1 MRNPFD
7 TEERKTFR
15 EMVSKFLEAE
25 IWPYVD
31 EWDEAG
37 EYPHEINEKVCELG
51 VFGFGIDEKYGG
63 LGFDDQFMRKDVS
76 VEMGRTSAGGLF
88 ASVGSRNIML
98 GPLTELANEEI
109 KLKALPDLMSG
120 KKGGSLGITEPGGG
134 SDVARMK
141 TTARKDG
148 NEWVLN
154 GSKTFIT
161 GGMQA
166 SYFVI
171 GARTGKEGLGG
182 ISLFFVEADT
192 PGFTRSSIDK
202 KMNAKTRV
210 LTSKM
215 IVHGRRSSRTIESK
229 NWVMGIDQA
238 FTEYL
243 SPPREAGT
251 KMLKLGDKLWTYSPQ
266 TDRVIQISGHML
278 RQSVMGS
285 DMSYNDMME
294 DRPIEELYSA
304 NIQQSIEI
312 NGRDHWIIVMDAKVN
327 GLAYPKRKAWIDK
340 EYMLPIKEELYAKSG
355 KLLKTSTMSNITKV
369 QGRWFPFRFK
379 YKDELKRSSKGTEW
393 IIEQIEFNSMIPESR
408 FSKALLRK

>member
-1 MRNPFD
+1 MRNPYD
-7 TEERKTFR
+7 TDDRKSFR
-15 EMVSKFLEAE
+15 EMVTKFLETE
-25 IWPYVD
+25 IWPHVD
-31 EWDEAG
+31 EWDESG
-37 EYPHEINEKVCELG
+37 QYPQEINEKVCELG

-76 VEMGRTSAGGLF
+76 VEMGRSSAGGLF

-109 KLKALPDLMSG
+109 KMKALPDLMSG

-192 PGFTRSSIDK
+192 PGFTRTSIDK
-202 KMNAKTRV
+202 KMGWWSSDTATLYFDNCRIPADNLMGEENKGFLSIMNNFNYERYMMGAQMLGMAKRCFEECVQYSQERQTFGKNLIEHQVIRHKLADMSAKIDAMDAYLNQV
-210 LTSKM
+210 AQLMNDGEMPVAEISK
-215 IVHGRRSSRTIESK
+215 IKFYCSECIESIASEAMQIFGGAGYLRGNAVERIYREVK
-229 NWVMGIDQA
+229 VMAIGGGSKEIMKDLTAKQ
-238 FTEYL
+238 
-243 SPPREAGT
+243 
-251 KMLKLGDKLWTYSPQ
+251 LGL
-266 TDRVIQISGHML
+266 
-278 RQSVMGS
+278 
-285 DMSYNDMME
+285 
-294 DRPIEELYSA
+294 
-304 NIQQSIEI
+304 
-312 NGRDHWIIVMDAKVN
+312 
-327 GLAYPKRKAWIDK
+327 
-340 EYMLPIKEELYAKSG
+340 
-355 KLLKTSTMSNITKV
+355 
-369 QGRWFPFRFK
+369 
-379 YKDELKRSSKGTEW
+379 
-393 IIEQIEFNSMIPESR
+393 
-408 FSKALLRK
+408 

>member
-31 EWDEAG
+31 EWDEDG

-76 VEMGRTSAGGLF
+76 VEMGRASAGGLF

-202 KMNAKTRV
+202 KMGWWSSDTATLYFDNCRIPADNLMGEENKGFLAIMNNFNYERYMMGAQMLGMAKRCFEECVQYSQERQTFGKSLIEHQVIRHKLADMSAKIDAMDAYLNQV
-210 LTSKM
+210 AQLMNDGEMPVAEISK
-215 IVHGRRSSRTIESK
+215 IKFYCSECIESIASEAMQIFGGAGYLRGNAVERIYREVK
-229 NWVMGIDQA
+229 VMAIGGGSKEIMKDLTVKQ
-238 FTEYL
+238 
-243 SPPREAGT
+243 
-251 KMLKLGDKLWTYSPQ
+251 LGL
-266 TDRVIQISGHML
+266 
-278 RQSVMGS
+278 
-285 DMSYNDMME
+285 
-294 DRPIEELYSA
+294 
-304 NIQQSIEI
+304 
-312 NGRDHWIIVMDAKVN
+312 
-327 GLAYPKRKAWIDK
+327 
-340 EYMLPIKEELYAKSG
+340 
-355 KLLKTSTMSNITKV
+355 
-369 QGRWFPFRFK
+369 
-379 YKDELKRSSKGTEW
+379 
-393 IIEQIEFNSMIPESR
+393 
-408 FSKALLRK
+408 

>member
-202 KMNAKTRV
+202 KMGWWSSDTATLYFDNCRIPVDNLMGEENKGFLAIMNNFNYERYMMGAQMLGMAKRCFEECVQYSQERQTFGKNLIEHQVIRHKLADMSAKIDAMDAYLNQV
-210 LTSKM
+210 AQLMNDGEMPVAEISK
-215 IVHGRRSSRTIESK
+215 IKFYCSECIESIASEAMQIYGGAGYLRGNAVERLYREVK
-229 NWVMGIDQA
+229 VMAIGGGSKEIMKDLTVKQ
-238 FTEYL
+238 
-243 SPPREAGT
+243 
-251 KMLKLGDKLWTYSPQ
+251 LGL
-266 TDRVIQISGHML
+266 
-278 RQSVMGS
+278 
-285 DMSYNDMME
+285 
-294 DRPIEELYSA
+294 
-304 NIQQSIEI
+304 
-312 NGRDHWIIVMDAKVN
+312 
-327 GLAYPKRKAWIDK
+327 
-340 EYMLPIKEELYAKSG
+340 
-355 KLLKTSTMSNITKV
+355 
-369 QGRWFPFRFK
+369 
-379 YKDELKRSSKGTEW
+379 
-393 IIEQIEFNSMIPESR
+393 
-408 FSKALLRK
+408 

>member
-202 KMNAKTRV
+202 KMGWWSSDTATLYFDNCRIPADNLMGEENKGFLAIMNNFNYERYMMGAQMLGMAKRCFEECVQYSQERQTFGKNLIEHQVIRHKLAEMSAKIDAMDAYLNQV
-210 LTSKM
+210 AQLMNDGEMPVAEISK
-215 IVHGRRSSRTIESK
+215 IKFYCSECIESIASEAMQIFGGAGYLRGNAVERIYREVK
-229 NWVMGIDQA
+229 VMAIGGGSKEIMKDLTVKQ
-238 FTEYL
+238 
-243 SPPREAGT
+243 
-251 KMLKLGDKLWTYSPQ
+251 LGL
-266 TDRVIQISGHML
+266 
-278 RQSVMGS
+278 
-285 DMSYNDMME
+285 
-294 DRPIEELYSA
+294 
-304 NIQQSIEI
+304 
-312 NGRDHWIIVMDAKVN
+312 
-327 GLAYPKRKAWIDK
+327 
-340 EYMLPIKEELYAKSG
+340 
-355 KLLKTSTMSNITKV
+355 
-369 QGRWFPFRFK
+369 
-379 YKDELKRSSKGTEW
+379 
-393 IIEQIEFNSMIPESR
+393 
-408 FSKALLRK
+408 

>member
-141 TTARKDG
+141 TTAQKDG

-202 KMNAKTRV
+202 KMGWWSSDTATLYFDNCRIPEDNLMGEENKGFLAIMNNFNYERYMMGAQMLGMAKRCFEECVQYSQERQTFGKNLIEHQVIRHKLADMSAKIDAMDAYLNQV
-210 LTSKM
+210 AQLMNDGEMPVAEISK
-215 IVHGRRSSRTIESK
+215 IKFYCSECIESIASEAMQIFGGAGYLRGNAVERIYREVK
-229 NWVMGIDQA
+229 VMAIGGGSKEIMKDLTVKQ
-238 FTEYL
+238 
-243 SPPREAGT
+243 
-251 KMLKLGDKLWTYSPQ
+251 LGL
-266 TDRVIQISGHML
+266 
-278 RQSVMGS
+278 
-285 DMSYNDMME
+285 
-294 DRPIEELYSA
+294 
-304 NIQQSIEI
+304 
-312 NGRDHWIIVMDAKVN
+312 
-327 GLAYPKRKAWIDK
+327 
-340 EYMLPIKEELYAKSG
+340 
-355 KLLKTSTMSNITKV
+355 
-369 QGRWFPFRFK
+369 
-379 YKDELKRSSKGTEW
+379 
-393 IIEQIEFNSMIPESR
+393 
-408 FSKALLRK
+408 

>member
-98 GPLTELANEEI
+98 GPLTELANDEI

-202 KMNAKTRV
+202 KMGWWSSDTATLYFDNCRIPADNLMGEENKGFLAIMNNFNYERYMMGAQMLGMAKRCFEECVRYSQERQTFGKNLIEHQVIRHKLADMSAKIDAMDAYLNQV
-210 LTSKM
+210 AQLMNDGEMPVAEISK
-215 IVHGRRSSRTIESK
+215 IKFYCSECIESIASEAMQIFGGAGYLRGNAVERIYREVK
-229 NWVMGIDQA
+229 VMAIGGGSKEIMKDLTVKQ
-238 FTEYL
+238 
-243 SPPREAGT
+243 
-251 KMLKLGDKLWTYSPQ
+251 LGL
-266 TDRVIQISGHML
+266 
-278 RQSVMGS
+278 
-285 DMSYNDMME
+285 
-294 DRPIEELYSA
+294 
-304 NIQQSIEI
+304 
-312 NGRDHWIIVMDAKVN
+312 
-327 GLAYPKRKAWIDK
+327 
-340 EYMLPIKEELYAKSG
+340 
-355 KLLKTSTMSNITKV
+355 
-369 QGRWFPFRFK
+369 
-379 YKDELKRSSKGTEW
+379 
-393 IIEQIEFNSMIPESR
+393 
-408 FSKALLRK
+408 

>member
-1 MRNPFD
+1 
-7 TEERKTFR
+7 
-15 EMVSKFLEAE
+15 MVSKFLEAE

-51 VFGFGIDEKYGG
+51 VFGFGIDEKYDG

-98 GPLTELANEEI
+98 GPLTELANEKI

-202 KMNAKTRV
+202 KMGWWSSDTATLYFDNCRIPADNLMGEENKGFLAIMNNFNYERYMMGAQMLGMAKRCFEECVQYSQERQTFGKNLIEHQVIRHKLADMSAKIDAMDAYLNQV
-210 LTSKM
+210 AQLMNDGEMPVAEISK
-215 IVHGRRSSRTIESK
+215 IKFYCSECIESIASEAMQIFGGAGYLRGNAVERIYREVK
-229 NWVMGIDQA
+229 VMAIGGGSKEIMKDLTVKQ
-238 FTEYL
+238 
-243 SPPREAGT
+243 
-251 KMLKLGDKLWTYSPQ
+251 LGL
-266 TDRVIQISGHML
+266 
-278 RQSVMGS
+278 
-285 DMSYNDMME
+285 
-294 DRPIEELYSA
+294 
-304 NIQQSIEI
+304 
-312 NGRDHWIIVMDAKVN
+312 
-327 GLAYPKRKAWIDK
+327 
-340 EYMLPIKEELYAKSG
+340 
-355 KLLKTSTMSNITKV
+355 
-369 QGRWFPFRFK
+369 
-379 YKDELKRSSKGTEW
+379 
-393 IIEQIEFNSMIPESR
+393 
-408 FSKALLRK
+408 

>member
-7 TEERKTFR
+7 TEERRTFR

-202 KMNAKTRV
+202 KMGWWSSDTATLYFDNCRIPADNLMGEENKGFLAIMNNFNYERYMMGAQMLGMAKRCFEECVQYSQERQTFGKSLIEHQVIRHKLADMSAKV
-210 LTSKM
+210 DAMDAYLNQVAQLMNDGEMPVAEISK
-215 IVHGRRSSRTIESK
+215 IKFYCSECIESIASEAMQIFGGAGYLRGNAVERIYREVK
-229 NWVMGIDQA
+229 VMAIGGGSKEIMKDLTVKQ
-238 FTEYL
+238 
-243 SPPREAGT
+243 
-251 KMLKLGDKLWTYSPQ
+251 LGL
-266 TDRVIQISGHML
+266 
-278 RQSVMGS
+278 
-285 DMSYNDMME
+285 
-294 DRPIEELYSA
+294 
-304 NIQQSIEI
+304 
-312 NGRDHWIIVMDAKVN
+312 
-327 GLAYPKRKAWIDK
+327 
-340 EYMLPIKEELYAKSG
+340 
-355 KLLKTSTMSNITKV
+355 
-369 QGRWFPFRFK
+369 
-379 YKDELKRSSKGTEW
+379 
-393 IIEQIEFNSMIPESR
+393 
-408 FSKALLRK
+408 

>member
-63 LGFDDQFMRKDVS
+63 LGLDDQFMRKDVS

-141 TTARKDG
+141 TTAQKDG

-202 KMNAKTRV
+202 KMGWWSSDTATLYFDNCRIPADNLMGEENKGFLAIMNNFNYERYMMGAQMLGMAKRCFEECVQYSQERQTFGKNLIEHQVIRHKLADMSAKIDAMDAYLNQV
-210 LTSKM
+210 AQLMNDGEMPVAEISK
-215 IVHGRRSSRTIESK
+215 IKFYCSECIESIASEAMQIFGGAGYLRGNAVERIYREVK
-229 NWVMGIDQA
+229 VMAIGGGSKEIMKDLTVKQ
-238 FTEYL
+238 
-243 SPPREAGT
+243 
-251 KMLKLGDKLWTYSPQ
+251 LGL
-266 TDRVIQISGHML
+266 
-278 RQSVMGS
+278 
-285 DMSYNDMME
+285 
-294 DRPIEELYSA
+294 
-304 NIQQSIEI
+304 
-312 NGRDHWIIVMDAKVN
+312 
-327 GLAYPKRKAWIDK
+327 
-340 EYMLPIKEELYAKSG
+340 
-355 KLLKTSTMSNITKV
+355 
-369 QGRWFPFRFK
+369 
-379 YKDELKRSSKGTEW
+379 
-393 IIEQIEFNSMIPESR
+393 
-408 FSKALLRK
+408 

>member
-37 EYPHEINEKVCELG
+37 EYPREINEKVCELG

-141 TTARKDG
+141 TTAQKDG

-202 KMNAKTRV
+202 KMGWWSSDTATLYFDNCRIPADNLMGEENKGFLAIMNNFNYERYMMGAQMLGMAKRCFEECVQYSQERQTFGKNLIEHQVIRHKLADMSAKIDAMDAYLNQV
-210 LTSKM
+210 AQLMNDGEMPVAEISK
-215 IVHGRRSSRTIESK
+215 IKFYCSECIESIASEAMQIFGGAGYLRGNAVERIYREVK
-229 NWVMGIDQA
+229 VMAIGGGSKEIMKDLTVKQ
-238 FTEYL
+238 
-243 SPPREAGT
+243 
-251 KMLKLGDKLWTYSPQ
+251 LGL
-266 TDRVIQISGHML
+266 
-278 RQSVMGS
+278 
-285 DMSYNDMME
+285 
-294 DRPIEELYSA
+294 
-304 NIQQSIEI
+304 
-312 NGRDHWIIVMDAKVN
+312 
-327 GLAYPKRKAWIDK
+327 
-340 EYMLPIKEELYAKSG
+340 
-355 KLLKTSTMSNITKV
+355 
-369 QGRWFPFRFK
+369 
-379 YKDELKRSSKGTEW
+379 
-393 IIEQIEFNSMIPESR
+393 
-408 FSKALLRK
+408 